1 MVNPT
6 NNPKILKKIN
16 YSKDDQLFC
25 LSEKVHGANFTFM
38 IHEKD
43 SQLQFEM
50 AKRTSKLSKDNDFF
64 KHAVNHIKQ
73 KYEKKSFELFNH
85 LKENL
90 QEECTFYENIGIK
103 KTHTL
108 QSVYIYGEL
117 FGGYYPHE
125 KVKNNGH
132 TFSKIQDGVYYTN
145 ENDFYAFDLV
155 LMLSNEKGKVDELW
169 LCPQHMEKLFP
180 MFGFDVYAKSIHIG
194 SVSQMMKIDYHVNTT
209 IPQTFYPHLPPLEK
223 NTCEGMVMRPYN
235 VSRLNKSPMI
245 FKLKNPKFVEKTTTP
260 KKKSSK
266 TYDVSIDK
274 YILDQVDCFINE
286 NRLSAAV
293 SKIGKPDRTSNNYNK
308 IKGMVIAEMCRD
320 VLQSFEEENQET
332 WKHIQEQKKE
342 KLFRKYISY
351 TCGDLVSDFSFD

>member
-1 MVNPT
+1 
-6 NNPKILKKIN
+6 
-16 YSKDDQLFC
+16 
-25 LSEKVHGANFTFM
+25 
-38 IHEKD
+38 
-43 SQLQFEM
+43 
-50 AKRTSKLSKDNDFF
+50 
-64 KHAVNHIKQ
+64 
-73 KYEKKSFELFNH
+73 
-85 LKENL
+85 
-90 QEECTFYENIGIK
+90 
-103 KTHTL
+103 
-108 QSVYIYGEL
+108 
-117 FGGYYPHE
+117 
-125 KVKNNGH
+125 
-132 TFSKIQDGVYYTN
+132 
-145 ENDFYAFDLV
+145 
-155 LMLSNEKGKVDELW
+155 
-169 LCPQHMEKLFP
+169 
-180 MFGFDVYAKSIHIG
+180 
-194 SVSQMMKIDYHVNTT
+194 
-209 IPQTFYPHLPPLEK
+209 
-223 NTCEGMVMRPYN
+223 
-235 VSRLNKSPMI
+235 MI